1 VVVHQAPRRRRDRT
15 TTETNLDGRSLRM
28 AAPTSTLDGTRVLV
42 TGSSG
47 FIGGS
52 VVSMLRSAG
61 AEVRSVDRRPGDD
74 GTPTVIGDLRDP
86 EVVERAVTDDLD
98 GIVHLAARTSVLA
111 SVRHPRETM
120 ADNVEVTAALLERA
134 RATGVGR
141 FFLASTNAVTGDVG
155 TRTISEDLPLR
166 PLTPYGATKAAC
178 EMLLSGYG
186 ASYGMQ
192 TCALRLTNVYGAGME
207 HKDSFVPRL
216 MRAALSGEYVQV
228 YGDGTQR
235 RDLVNASD
243 VCQALTLA
251 WEHEVEGPMIV
262 GSGSS
267 ISVLDLIDAARE
279 ATGHELPVKHVEA
292 KPGEMPAVIVS
303 TDRARSIGYEPRVAL
318 VDGLRRVWDEFAGRR
333 RRSGA
338 RVAASASAT
347 SAVAGP

>member
-1 VVVHQAPRRRRDRT
+1 VATAERT
-15 TTETNLDGRSLRM
+15 TMDTNLDGRSLRM
-28 AAPTSTLDGTRVLV
+28 AVQTSTLDGARVLV
-42 TGSSG
+42 TGGSG
-47 FIGGS
+47 FIGRS
-52 VVSMLRSAG
+52 VMAMLRSAG
-61 AEVRSVDRRPGDD
+61 AEVRSVDRRPGEDD
-74 GTPTVIGDLRDP
+74 ATPTVIGDLRDP
-86 EVVERAVTDDLD
+86 EVVERVVTDDLD

-111 SVRHPRETM
+111 SIRHPRETM
-120 ADNVEVTAALLERA
+120 ADNVGVTAVLLERA
-134 RATGVGR
+134 RENGVGR

-192 TCALRLTNVYGAGME
+192 TCSLRLTNVYGEGMV

-235 RDLVNASD
+235 RDLVNAAD
-243 VCQALTLA
+243 VCRALTLA
-251 WEHEVEGPMIV
+251 WDHEVEGPMIV

-267 ISVLDLIDAARE
+267 ISVLDLVDAARE

-303 TDRARSIGYEPRVAL
+303 IDRARSIGYEPRVAL
-318 VDGLRRVWDEFAGRR
+318 VDGLRGVWHEFDGVRNGSLSHAPEARLVRSVAGR
-333 RRSGA
+333 
-338 RVAASASAT
+338 
-347 SAVAGP
+347 

>member
-1 VVVHQAPRRRRDRT
+1 
-15 TTETNLDGRSLRM
+15 M
-28 AAPTSTLDGTRVLV
+28 AVSTSTLDGARVLV

-61 AEVRSVDRRPGDD
+61 AEVRGVDRHPGGD
-74 GTPTVIGDLRDP
+74 GAPTVLGDLRDP
-86 EVVERAVTDDLD
+86 DVVERAVTGDLD

-111 SVRHPRETM
+111 SVRHPRDTI
-120 ADNVEVTAALLERA
+120 ADNVDVTAALLERA
-134 RATGVGR
+134 RETGVGR

-192 TCALRLTNVYGAGME
+192 TCALRLTNVYGAGMA

-235 RDLVNASD
+235 RDLVHASD
-243 VCQALTLA
+243 VCLALALA
-251 WEHEVEGPMIV
+251 WAHEVDGPLIV

-303 TDRARSIGYEPRVAL
+303 IERARSIGYEPRVAL
-318 VDGLRRVWDEFAGRR
+318 VDGLRRVWEEFDGGRHR
-333 RRSGA
+333 PG
-338 RVAASASAT
+338 VHAAEEGSVT
-347 SAVAGP
+347 SAVAGS

>member
-1 VVVHQAPRRRRDRT
+1 MDT
-15 TTETNLDGRSLRM
+15 TLDGRLLRM
-28 AAPTSTLDGTRVLV
+28 AVPTSPLDGARVLV
-42 TGSSG
+42 TGASG

-52 VVSMLRSAG
+52 VVARLRSAG
-61 AEVRSVDRRPGDD
+61 AEVRTVDRRPGGD
-74 GTPTVIGDLRDP
+74 GTPTVRGDLRDP
-86 EVVERAVTDDLD
+86 DVVERVVTGDLD

-111 SVRHPRETM
+111 SVRHPRDTT

-134 RATGVGR
+134 RETGVGR

-186 ASYGMQ
+186 ASYDMQ
-192 TCALRLTNVYGAGME
+192 ACALRLTNVYGTGMA

-216 MRAALSGEYVQV
+216 MRAALSGEYVQI

-235 RDLVNASD
+235 RDLVHASD
-243 VCQALTLA
+243 VCQALVLA
-251 WEHEVEGPMIV
+251 WEHEVDGPLIV

-267 ISVLDLIDAARE
+267 ISVLDIIDAARE
-279 ATGHELPVKHVEA
+279 ATGRELPVKHVEA

-303 TDRARSIGYEPRVAL
+303 IDRARSIGYEPRVSL
-318 VDGLRRVWDEFAGRR
+318 VDGLRRVWDEFDGGRR
-333 RRSGA
+333 PPGMDVADTGSVRS
-338 RVAASASAT
+338 VL
-347 SAVAGP
+347 AGS